1 MLTDFRLKVY
11 KTVADRLSFTKAA
24 AELLISQP
32 AVTKQINELERLL
45 GKPLFLRHGNR
56 ISLTDDGVRLLEY
69 ANRILALYGE
79 LRDAFVEEQGAF
91 SGEIRLGASTTL
103 SQYVLPGLLAKF
115 RKLYPDV
122 RVTLFNGN
130 TEQIE
135 RQIADGKLDFGMIE
149 GTASNPALHY
159 ELFMDDELVLV
170 TSASNTS
177 FTREEITAADLPAL
191 PLVIRENGS
200 GTLDVLS
207 RELSRHGLSLR
218 QLHIEMQLGSTESI
232 KHYLFYSDT
241 FAFVSV
247 QAVLD
252 ELAANRLR
260 VVEVGDMELVRR
272 FSFVTAHGQRSR
284 LTDLFKQFCLNHYN
298 RKL

>member
-1 MLTDFRLKVY
+1 MLTDVRLKVF
-11 KTVADRLSFTKAA
+11 KTVADRLCFTKAA

>member
-1 MLTDFRLKVY
+1 MLTDFRLKVF

-177 FTREEITAADLPAL
+177 FYP
-191 PLVIRENGS
+191 
-200 GTLDVLS
+200 
-207 RELSRHGLSLR
+207 
-218 QLHIEMQLGSTESI
+218 
-232 KHYLFYSDT
+232 
-241 FAFVSV
+241 
-247 QAVLD
+247 
-252 ELAANRLR
+252 
-260 VVEVGDMELVRR
+260 
-272 FSFVTAHGQRSR
+272 
-284 LTDLFKQFCLNHYN
+284 
-298 RKL
+298 

>member
-1 MLTDFRLKVY
+1 MSTDFRLKVF

>member
-1 MLTDFRLKVY
+1 MLTDFRLKVF

-32 AVTKQINELERLL
+32 AVTKQITELERLL

>member
-1 MLTDFRLKVY
+1 MLTDFRLKVF

-260 VVEVGDMELVRR
+260 VVEGGDMELVRR

>member
-1 MLTDFRLKVY
+1 MLTDFRLKVF

-56 ISLTDDGVRLLEY
+56 ISLTDDGVWLLEY

>member
-1 MLTDFRLKVY
+1 MLTDFRLKVF

-115 RKLYPDV
+115 RKLYPEV

>member
-1 MLTDFRLKVY
+1 MLTDFRLKVF

-130 TEQIE
+130 TAQIE

>member
-1 MLTDFRLKVY
+1 MLTDFRLKVF

-56 ISLTDDGVRLLEY
+56 ISLTDDGIRLLEY

-103 SQYVLPGLLAKF
+103 SLYVLPGLLAKF

>member
-1 MLTDFRLKVY
+1 MLTDFRLKVF

-298 RKL
+298 RQL

>member
-1 MLTDFRLKVY
+1 MTDFRLKVF

>member
-1 MLTDFRLKVY
+1 MLTDFRLKVF

-218 QLHIEMQLGSTESI
+218 QLHIEMQVGSTESI

>member
-1 MLTDFRLKVY
+1 MLTDFRLKVF

-218 QLHIEMQLGSTESI
+218 QLHLEMQLGSTESI

>member
-1 MLTDFRLKVY
+1 MLTDFRLKVF

-159 ELFMDDELVLV
+159 ELFMYDELVLV

>member
-1 MLTDFRLKVY
+1 MLTDFRLKVF

-69 ANRILALYGE
+69 ANHILALYGE

>member
-1 MLTDFRLKVY
+1 MLTDFRLKVF
-11 KTVADRLSFTKAA
+11 KPVADRLSFTKAA

>member
-1 MLTDFRLKVY
+1 MLTDFRLKVF

-272 FSFVTAHGQRSR
+272 FSFVTAHGQRRR

>member
-1 MLTDFRLKVY
+1 MLTDFRLKVF

-130 TEQIE
+130 TEQSE

>member
-1 MLTDFRLKVY
+1 MLTDFRLKVF

-79 LRDAFVEEQGAF
+79 LRDAFVEEQGTF

>member
-1 MLTDFRLKVY
+1 MLTDFRLKVF

-149 GTASNPALHY
+149 GTASNTALHY

>member
-1 MLTDFRLKVY
+1 MLTDFRLKVF

-207 RELSRHGLSLR
+207 RELLPARLVVAAVAHRDAVGQYREYQALPV
-218 QLHIEMQLGSTESI
+218 
-232 KHYLFYSDT
+232 LFRYVRVR
-241 FAFVSV
+241 FGAGCAGRVGG
-247 QAVLD
+247 QP
-252 ELAANRLR
+252 AAGGRGGR
-260 VVEVGDMELVRR
+260 YGTGPPV
-272 FSFVTAHGQRSR
+272 
-284 LTDLFKQFCLNHYN
+284 QFCHGPRPAQPTDRSFQTILPES
-298 RKL
+298 L

>member
-1 MLTDFRLKVY
+1 MLTDFRLKVF

-241 FAFVSV
+241 CAFVSV

>member
-1 MLTDFRLKVY
+1 MLTDFRLKVF

-135 RQIADGKLDFGMIE
+135 RQIADGKLVFGMIE

>member
-1 MLTDFRLKVY
+1 MLTDFRLKVF

-218 QLHIEMQLGSTESI
+218 QLHIEMQLGSTERI

>member
-1 MLTDFRLKVY
+1 MLTDFRLKVF

-130 TEQIE
+130 AEQIE

>member
-1 MLTDFRLKVY
+1 MLTDFRLKVF

-177 FTREEITAADLPAL
+177 LTREEITAADLPAL

>member
-1 MLTDFRLKVY
+1 MLTDFRLKVF

-232 KHYLFYSDT
+232 KHDLFYSDT

>member
-1 MLTDFRLKVY
+1 MLTDFRLKVF

-32 AVTKQINELERLL
+32 SVTKQINELERLL

>member
-1 MLTDFRLKVY
+1 MLTDFRLKVF

-56 ISLTDDGVRLLEY
+56 ISLTDAGVRLLEY

>member
-1 MLTDFRLKVY
+1 MLTDFRLKVF

-207 RELSRHGLSLR
+207 RHGLSLR

>member
-1 MLTDFRLKVY
+1 MLTDFRLKVF

-284 LTDLFKQFCLNHYN
+284 LTDLFKQYCLNHYN

>member
-1 MLTDFRLKVY
+1 MLTDFRLKVF

-91 SGEIRLGASTTL
+91 SGEIRRGASTTL

>member
-1 MLTDFRLKVY
+1 M
-11 KTVADRLSFTKAA
+11 
-24 AELLISQP
+24 
-32 AVTKQINELERLL
+32 
-45 GKPLFLRHGNR
+45 
-56 ISLTDDGVRLLEY
+56 
-69 ANRILALYGE
+69 
-79 LRDAFVEEQGAF
+79 
-91 SGEIRLGASTTL
+91 
-103 SQYVLPGLLAKF
+103 LPGLLAKF

-177 FTREEITAADLPAL
+177 FTREEIKAADLPAL

>member
-1 MLTDFRLKVY
+1 MLTDFRLKVF

-177 FTREEITAADLPAL
+177 FTHEEITAADLPAL

>member
-1 MLTDFRLKVY
+1 MLTDFRLKVF

-91 SGEIRLGASTTL
+91 SSEIRLGASTTL